1 MADTLRL
8 AIVADIHH
16 GEDHYTKKGSAALPL
31 MGEFAR
37 FVRDARPDA
46 VIDLVGGVLEGIAK
60 RRAERQAA
68 EAANPQQPSSAAPPR
83 RGRLL
88 RRLAPPPAAPAENP

>member
-37 FVRDARPDA
+37 FVRDARRWCATRIAGPATRATDA
-46 VIDLVGGVLEGIAK
+46 G
-60 RRAERQAA
+60 
-68 EAANPQQPSSAAPPR
+68 SARSA
-83 RGRLL
+83 
-88 RRLAPPPAAPAENP
+88 

>member
-46 VIDLVGGVLEGIAK
+46 VIDLGDRISDVSRDTDLRLE
-60 RRAERQAA
+60 R
-68 EAANPQQPSSAAPPR
+68 
-83 RGRLL
+83 
-88 RRLAPPPAAPAENP
+88 